1 MSYSIWPSHYHLFL
15 QHVQTVIIISLF
27 NTSKLSEPDELF
39 RKDKSTMCYIAFFLT
54 VLLFLVISYLVA
66 AFWELIIAWVL
77 VSMFSLCFTTLLY
90 RVYSGWT
97 ESPETEGIDVRGN
110 NYWIIELWYALKI
123 SLCQKDLLLLLS
135 FLHYALAAAQ
145 CIVINPVCGCMG
157 VYMGGSVTTINNTKL
172 HASILTKLGLWVK
185 VVTISSWLNFGRPAP
200 PGRGLRQGENFW
212 LRLTTASAQCLHL
225 IWALFHFVFF
235 PAQFFLGWF
244 HLGSSLQSFPNQQC
258 WIFYRQYALPVTQTA
273 W

>member
-1 MSYSIWPSHYHLFL
+1 M
-15 QHVQTVIIISLF
+15 
-27 NTSKLSEPDELF
+27 
-39 RKDKSTMCYIAFFLT
+39 
-54 VLLFLVISYLVA
+54 
-66 AFWELIIAWVL
+66 
-77 VSMFSLCFTTLLY
+77 
-90 RVYSGWT
+90 
-97 ESPETEGIDVRGN
+97 
-110 NYWIIELWYALKI
+110 KI

-235 PAQFFLGWF
+235 PAQFFSGMVPSWVKSPKFSKSAVLDLLQAVCPSCHPNSMVKCWRGV
-244 HLGSSLQSFPNQQC
+244 GKYIVQPKSESLSC
-258 WIFYRQYALPVTQTA
+258 GYIFFIKI